1 MNIFKKYIRCS
12 CRIQRAMNVGIC
24 WAVKD
29 PSDAS
34 FKSGKRRLHISAAFE
49 GPFEMGQHLTRRCD
63 VCGLQM
69 RPSKDAAPELG
80 HGLCVPSECIAAGMY
95 YVLCIYVAE
104 SVGTSLFAMLGSNK

>member
-1 MNIFKKYIRCS
+1 
-12 CRIQRAMNVGIC
+12 MNVGIC

-69 RPSKDAAPELG
+69 RPSKDAAAELG
-80 HGLCVPSECIAAGMY
+80 HGQCLFGMIIS
-95 YVLCIYVAE
+95 VNDWGVSGIMSDEVSINRNEWTTRRRSRRTVA
-104 SVGTSLFAMLGSNK
+104 SAKYHGHLRNN

>member
-1 MNIFKKYIRCS
+1 
-12 CRIQRAMNVGIC
+12 MNVGIC

-29 PSDAS
+29 PSDGS

-80 HGLCVPSECIAAGMY
+80 HGWGLLSSDE
-95 YVLCIYVAE
+95 LTSRIYDLGGV
-104 SVGTSLFAMLGSNK
+104 LFATSGSLLGNPTRRSSLVDK

>member
-1 MNIFKKYIRCS
+1 
-12 CRIQRAMNVGIC
+12 MNVGIC

-80 HGLCVPSECIAAGMY
+80 HGLDVSSA
-95 YVLCIYVAE
+95 
-104 SVGTSLFAMLGSNK
+104 SLANGV